1 MARPYDAAAA
11 MGGLSLKEGEGVSS
25 KAARFPV
32 RPGLGKAGRKCIL
45 FANHFFAKFKPDLE
59 LYHYDVSA
67 LSPVRVPSI
76 PAWSLL
82 ICSLLRRANNG
93 WDIGWTRLLYKKL
106 FSQVHDRCYQ
116 LCA

>member
-76 PAWSLL
+76 SAWSFM
-82 ICSLLRRANNG
+82 ICSASTCKQWLGYWL
-93 WDIGWTRLLYKKL
+93 D
-106 FSQVHDRCYQ
+106 SSVVHEAV
-116 LCA
+116 LSGA

>member
-1 MARPYDAAAA
+1 MAHPYDPAAA

-32 RPGLGKAGRKCIL
+32 RPGPGTAGRKCVL

-67 LSPVRVPSI
+67 LSPVRLPSI
-76 PAWSLL
+76 LAWPLM
-82 ICSLLRRANNG
+82 ICSGSTCKQWLGYWLVSSVVQEALLSGA
-93 WDIGWTRLLYKKL
+93 
-106 FSQVHDRCYQ
+106 
-116 LCA
+116 